1 MHLVVSMLLTCHAY
15 SALETHCVQAELKM
29 TVNAL
34 IVRAILI
41 AGFTGGNLEQYGK
54 DAGHSGEGWLLTLRA
69 CLPPGL
75 AAQWPA
81 GGILFV
87 PEFCACAP
95 NLECEELGW
104 PQKEE
109 EPSHAADSNL

>member
-15 SALETHCVQAELKM
+15 NALKTHCVRVELEM

-34 IVRAILI
+34 IVCAILI
-41 AGFTGGNLEQYGK
+41 AGVTGGNSEQHGK
-54 DAGHSGEGWLLTLRA
+54 DAGHSGEGWLLTLGAR
-69 CLPPGL
+69 LLPGL
-75 AAQWPA
+75 AARWPA
-81 GGILFV
+81 GGVSHV

-109 EPSHAADSNL
+109 PSHAADSNL